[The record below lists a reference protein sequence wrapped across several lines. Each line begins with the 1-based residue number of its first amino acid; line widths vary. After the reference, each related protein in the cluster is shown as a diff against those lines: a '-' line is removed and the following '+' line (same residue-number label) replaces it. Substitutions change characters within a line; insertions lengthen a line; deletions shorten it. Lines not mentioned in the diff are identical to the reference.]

1 MQRIRAALQAGRP
14 VQDEIL
20 NYHKDGSSY
29 WISLAIN
36 PVSGADGALSAF
48 ISIQA
53 NVTETKQRALSFDQK
68 LSAICATTA
77 VAEWSRQGE
86 MLSASD
92 QLPGRLCL
100 DQVLDGAAQ
109 AAVMRGETLRREMPW
124 PGSEPALWLDAVF
137 SQLRDF
143 SGAVSGILMCGVD
156 VTARRV
162 TVQNTEAAMQEAA
175 ASSRRIGQISG
186 TINGIAA
193 QTNLLALN
201 ATIEAARA
209 GEAGRGFAVV
219 AQEVRQLANSSGRR
233 RARSASWWTRP
244 PAASR
249 CSASRSAPSTA
260 AGRKARGLASPAP
273 PQAPPGRS
281 SIRLPVSGPKP
292 MARRAKK
299 SFSRGIRSTAPMP
312 RRRASRS
319 GGRLLP
325 NSRSSAWVA
334 PSISIASGRRRAR

>member
-1 MQRIRAALQAGRP
+1 M
-14 VQDEIL
+14 
-20 NYHKDGSSY
+20 
-29 WISLAIN
+29 
-36 PVSGADGALSAF
+36 
-48 ISIQA
+48 
-53 NVTETKQRALSFDQK
+53 TETKQRALSFDQK

-219 AQEVRQLANSSGRR
+219 AQEVRQLANSSGQA
-233 RARSASWWTRP
+233 AREIRQLVDET
-244 PAASR
+244 
-249 CSASRSAPSTA
+249 T
-260 AGRKARGLASPAP
+260 GRIEVLG
-273 PQAPPGRS
+273 Q
-281 SIRLPVSGPKP
+281 SIRALNS
-292 MARRAKK
+292 
-299 SFSRGIRSTAPMP
+299 SRPES
-312 RRRASRS
+312 
-319 GGRLLP
+319 
-325 NSRSSAWVA
+325 
-334 PSISIASGRRRAR
+334 